1 MDSLY
6 EKKKRK
12 CDDALASHL
21 LTHQID
27 YLPQDHSL
35 VQERLIVKELG
46 GEKGVIYR
54 PFRYCILL
62 AYIHSIMEA
71 YSAKHCEYVVKFSY

>member
-1 MDSLY
+1 MDTLY

-35 VQERLIVKELG
+35 VQERLNVKGLG
-46 GEKGVIYR
+46 GKIGVIYS

-62 AYIHSIMEA
+62 AYIHSIIIKT
-71 YSAKHCEYVVKFSY
+71 YSTKHYEE